1 MKVLFLVLVSLCG
14 AESWA
19 QDAEVQKTIE
29 TFFNAMKNRDTIA
42 INSVISE
49 KLILQTVA
57 QKMDETK
64 VISETAADFKK
75 QIAEILMSVSIEERI
90 LSYDIKIDG
99 NLASVWAP
107 YEFYINGNLS
117 HRGANSLQ
125 LVKDLQGWKIV
136 YIIDTRRK

>member
-1 MKVLFLVLVSLCG
+1 MKVLFVVLVSLCCV
-14 AESWA
+14 ESWA
-19 QDAEVQKTIE
+19 QNAEVQKTVE
-29 TFFNAMKNRDTIA
+29 TFFNAMKNRDTVA
-42 INSVISE
+42 SNSVISQ

-57 QKMDETK
+57 QKKDETK
-64 VISETAADFKK
+64 LISETASDFKK
-75 QIAEILMSVSIEERI
+75 QIAEIPISVTIEERI
-90 LSYDIKIDG
+90 LSYDINIDG

-125 LVKDLQGWKIV
+125 LVKATQGWKIV